1 MDRLANFGGNEN
13 TLGRNGHNTQ
23 MLSEAIDDYILDAR
37 EQKRTDE
44 TIRTFVAEAVLRWA
58 ERRPE
63 VGTK

>member
-1 MDRLANFGGNEN
+1 
-13 TLGRNGHNTQ
+13 